1 MHDLEAI
8 KEQMPIARA
17 WVLLQLPGT
26 PKEKRGAQ
34 KSPFRDERNPS
45 FSIFNEGQNWKDHGT
60 GDGGDVVDFWM
71 KATGKSKGDSIAEI
85 AGLCGLANHANDPLP
100 YKRLKCYGPPAQYE
114 PVHVPLLDKHECCA
128 RMHAAI
134 QYGPSRELL
143 HWLDSKRISQTVAFN
158 LATEG
163 SFGLTPRGQLCFF
176 FKHGTKIRGKLEDSH
191 SCFWEEG
198 SAASHVWRDHRLDSP
213 AAKLV
218 LLTEGESD
226 LMRIAPLAAQ
236 RVQSG
241 CAVVS
246 MPSASWRP
254 DAAMAH
260 RLGAFRDVVLLM
272 DGDKAGKL
280 CCEALRAILKAEAEG
295 CRIWRPE
302 FPVDSDC
309 CELSDEELL
318 KMFDT
323 MKRID

>member
-1 MHDLEAI
+1 MHDIDAI

-17 WVLLQLPGT
+17 WALLQLPGT
-26 PKEKRGAQ
+26 PKERKGAQ

-71 KATGKSKGDSIAEI
+71 KATGKSKGDSIAEL

-100 YKRLKCYGPPAQYE
+100 YKRLKSMGPAAQYE
-114 PVHVPLLDKHECCA
+114 PVHVPLLDVEECTYA
-128 RMHAAI
+128 MQAAI
-134 QYGPSRELL
+134 QRGPSRELL

-158 LATEG
+158 LAKEG
-163 SFGLTPRGQLCFF
+163 SLGLTPRGQLCFF
-176 FKHGTKIRGKLEDSH
+176 FKHGTKIRGRLEDSH

-198 SAASHVWRDHRLDSP
+198 STASHVWRDHRLDD
-213 AAKLV
+213 AKV
-218 LLTEGESD
+218 GTVFVTEGESD
-226 LMRIAPLAAQ
+226 LMRTAPLIL
-236 RVQSG
+236 RDRTMTPTI
-241 CAVVS
+241 VS

-280 CCEALRAILKAEAEG
+280 CCEALCAILKAEAEG

-309 CELSDEELL
+309 CELKDEELL
-318 KMFDT
+318 KMFDR